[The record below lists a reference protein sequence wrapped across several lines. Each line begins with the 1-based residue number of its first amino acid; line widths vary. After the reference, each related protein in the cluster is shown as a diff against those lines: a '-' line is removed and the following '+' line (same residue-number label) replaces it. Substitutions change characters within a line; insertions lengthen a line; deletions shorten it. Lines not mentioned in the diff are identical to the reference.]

1 MTRSRSW
8 VSTGPGSTF
17 PDREPKRT
25 AVLLPSPYHR
35 GQSESTSRARRRES
49 EPSVGSLTGGGEK
62 TRSRRSVQI
71 DQEGTAGMDERSL
84 QVVPALE
91 VLGTDPVRPGNFPE
105 AITRLDD
112 VQAEVRGGAVVPGFF
127 GGGGPRGG
135 QGRGPGGGGGGR
147 PARPRAGGGGLGAW
161 RKTALLRGGRLR
173 REPAWGGVS
182 SRLSSGFRSRS

>member
-1 MTRSRSW
+1 MASASRAKN
-8 VSTGPGSTF
+8 TTF
-17 PDREPKRT
+17 PDREPKRLEGLLRKSSHRRSVISSARRIIRST

-112 VQAEVRGGAVVPGFF
+112 VQAVVRGGSVV
-127 GGGGPRGG
+127 RGLF
-135 QGRGPGGGGGGR
+135 
-147 PARPRAGGGGLGAW
+147 GGGGLGEGQ
-161 RKTALLRGGRLR
+161 RRDRDVERGAGPDVVRIL
-173 REPAWGGVS
+173 
-182 SRLSSGFRSRS
+182 